1 MTRHPSVLAEADTP
15 RGSLSLRRRGEVI
28 ELRVNGVFVM
38 DTAETG
44 SEEALARL
52 ALAASSAP
60 ARVLVAGLG
69 LGSTLRSVLADD
81 RVEQVTVVELE
92 PDLVA
97 WLRADVVP
105 GGTRLLDYP
114 RVEVQVGDVRDAI
127 RDLPAGSVDV
137 VLLDVDNGP
146 DHLVHADNRA
156 LYQRDFVHRL
166 AAALADDGVLA
177 VWSMSRANEL
187 EAILRQVFEDVRT
200 TAHVV
205 RLRERDEAYWI
216 LVASRPIASA
226 A

>member
-1 MTRHPSVLAEADTP
+1 MLAEADTP

-52 ALAASSAP
+52 ALEAGAAPS
-60 ARVLVAGLG
+60 RVLIGGLG
-69 LGSTLRSVLADD
+69 LGRTLAATLADEQ
-81 RVEQVTVVELE
+81 VEQVTVVELE

-105 GGTRLLDYP
+105 GGARLLDDP
-114 RVEVQVGDVRDAI
+114 RVEVQVGDVRDAV

-146 DHLVHADNRA
+146 DHLVHADNRV
-156 LYQRDFVHRL
+156 LYQRGFVHRL
-166 AAALADDGVLA
+166 AATLTDDGVLA
-177 VWSMSRANEL
+177 VWSMSRANQL
-187 EAILRQVFEDVRT
+187 EAILRRLFEDVRT

-205 RLRERDEAYWI
+205 RLQERDEAYWI

>member
-38 DTAETG
+38 DSAETG
-44 SEEALARL
+44 SEEALASH
-52 ALAASSAP
+52 ALEAGAAPS
-60 ARVLVAGLG
+60 RVLIGGLG
-69 LGSTLRSVLADD
+69 LGSTLRSALTDE

-105 GGTRLLDYP
+105 GGARLLADA
-114 RVEVQVGDVRDAI
+114 RVQVVVSDVGEVVQTSTS
-127 RDLPAGSVDV
+127 GSVDV

-156 LYQRDFVHRL
+156 LYQRDFVHRV
-166 AAALADDGVLA
+166 ANALTDNGVLA
-177 VWSMSRANEL
+177 VWSMSRAVEL
-187 EAILRQVFEDVRT
+187 EQTLHGVFEDVRT
-200 TAHVV
+200 TSHRV
-205 RLRERDEAYWI
+205 RLQGRDETYWI
-216 LVASRPIASA
+216 LVASRPITSA

>member
-1 MTRHPSVLAEADTP
+1 MLAEADTP

-52 ALAASSAP
+52 ALEAGAAPS
-60 ARVLVAGLG
+60 RVLIGGLG
-69 LGSTLRSVLADD
+69 LGRTLAATLADEQ
-81 RVEQVTVVELE
+81 VEQVTVVELE

-105 GGTRLLDYP
+105 GGARLLDDP
-114 RVEVQVGDVRDAI
+114 RVEVQVGDVRDAV

-146 DHLVHADNRA
+146 DHLVHADNRV

-166 AAALADDGVLA
+166 AAALTEDGVLA

-187 EAILRQVFEDVRT
+187 EAILRRIFEDVGT

-205 RLRERDEAYWI
+205 RLQERDEAYWI